1 MKESKFRDPTH
12 TKLDFYEDLSQVPI
26 KNNER
31 RCTDILC
38 IIIGLGFTI
47 ALAILAIITFDKP
60 QYLKEVFPADTEG
73 FTCGFEYPGFN
84 FIYFAKPNVM

>member
-1 MKESKFRDPTH
+1 MEKSHFRNPGE
-12 TKLDFYEDLSQVPI
+12 TKLVFYEELSKVPI
-26 KNNER
+26 ENDDR

-38 IIIGLGFTI
+38 TIIGLGFTI